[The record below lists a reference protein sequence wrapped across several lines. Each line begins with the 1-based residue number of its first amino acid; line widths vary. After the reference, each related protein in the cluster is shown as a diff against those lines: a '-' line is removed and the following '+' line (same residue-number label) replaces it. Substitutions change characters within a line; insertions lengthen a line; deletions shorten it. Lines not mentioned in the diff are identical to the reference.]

1 MIWNL
6 LEVLDFLSGEIQI
19 IWGFDLET
27 SRKFAKL
34 SGRKPP
40 ANLAPIWKF
49 PELELR
55 AAPTKERKLENT

>member
-34 SGRKPP
+34 SG
-40 ANLAPIWKF
+40 NLQLIW
-49 PELELR
+49 LR
-55 AAPTKERKLENT
+55 SGSFQSWSLGQHLPKKEN